1 MVNYS
6 SDFPL
11 IEAIFYKLTPKEQDF
26 VSHECKF
33 VPLKDIF
40 WYKIIDGAFIE
51 VTNDYL
57 FDVAVLKEKRHLGVA
72 TSLINEAFSKFG
84 KLKTWCSRKNKASYN
99 LLTKLGFKIV
109 DEDIDGWI
117 LMQKQ

>member
-1 MVNYS
+1 MVNYLN
-6 SDFPL
+6 DFSL
-11 IEAIFYKLTPKEQDF
+11 IEDIFYKLTPKEQDF

-33 VPLKDIF
+33 VPLEDIL
-40 WYKIIDGAFIE
+40 WYKIVEGAFIE

-57 FDVAVLKEKRHLGVA
+57 FDVAVLKEKRHLGIA

-84 KLKTWCSRKNKASYN
+84 TLKTWCSKKNKASYN

-109 DEDIDGWI
+109 DEDIDEWV
-117 LMQKQ
+117 LMQKL